1 MHIYWNYRGQ
11 DAHQEFPSPQSG
23 TGSVIIG
30 RPRPGSSVAPDLD
43 LTPDLTVSRPHA
55 CLWLEAE
62 GRYWLEDLGSTHGTV
77 VNGDEIRG
85 RGRCCVRSG
94 DEIRI
99 GETLLRLDVPFPK
112 TDTDVEIGQVV
123 DADVPVPA
131 LIGTPPADSILAR
144 RLALIYEL
152 PLHFAAETNL
162 SDLLETI
169 VNHLVEVIPEAAR
182 GALVLRERETRTRST
197 SDGSLVLLAY
207 CPREGPPSVSQTL
220 ARRAMTE
227 RAGFI
232 WKRGEDKG
240 EVPLSGSII
249 RHRIE
254 TGMYA
259 PLLWQGRALGAL
271 CVDNPGRNSSFSPDD
286 LRLMLMI
293 AQYAAMAVVNQ
304 QLQEELRGAWT
315 ATLDALTSALASR
328 DYDTQSHCYRTV
340 ELSVALARQMELEES
355 EIATIARGALLHDIG
370 KIGISDA
377 ILLKPGALTDE
388 ERETMKQHV
397 RLGHEMLQH
406 IPFFQDALPIVLYHH
421 ENHDGSGYPEGL
433 RGASIPR
440 GARIFHVVDLYD
452 ALTQDRPYKGAWNH
466 EAAIEELQQ
475 LAGTHC
481 DPEVVAALLALPPE
495 VTQRIRRLQS
505 FSHEVRE
512 MLGRG
517 VG

>member
-1 MHIYWNYRGQ
+1 
-11 DAHQEFPSPQSG
+11 
-23 TGSVIIG
+23 
-30 RPRPGSSVAPDLD
+30 
-43 LTPDLTVSRPHA
+43 
-55 CLWLEAE
+55 
-62 GRYWLEDLGSTHGTV
+62 
-77 VNGDEIRG
+77 
-85 RGRCCVRSG
+85 
-94 DEIRI
+94 
-99 GETLLRLDVPFPK
+99 
-112 TDTDVEIGQVV
+112 
-123 DADVPVPA
+123 
-131 LIGTPPADSILAR
+131 
-144 RLALIYEL
+144 
-152 PLHFAAETNL
+152 
-162 SDLLETI
+162 
-169 VNHLVEVIPEAAR
+169 
-182 GALVLRERETRTRST
+182 
-197 SDGSLVLLAY
+197 
-207 CPREGPPSVSQTL
+207 
-220 ARRAMTE
+220 
-227 RAGFI
+227 
-232 WKRGEDKG
+232 
-240 EVPLSGSII
+240 
-249 RHRIE
+249 
-254 TGMYA
+254 
-259 PLLWQGRALGAL
+259 L

-286 LRLMLMI
+286 LRLMLMV

-315 ATLDALTSALASR
+315 GTLDALTSALASR

-377 ILLKPGALTDE
+377 ILLKPGVLTDE

-433 RGASIPR
+433 QGASIPR

-466 EAAIEELQQ
+466 EAAIKELQQ

-495 VTQRIRRLQS
+495 VTRSIRCLQS
-505 FSHEVRE
+505 FSPEVRE